1 MTDGWTDDDWRA
13 VVEDVLI
20 VSVDCLVCSAGDVLL
35 GKRTNEP
42 AKRHWFPPG
51 GRVRKGDDA

>member
-20 VSVDCLVCSAGDVLL
+20 VSVDCIVRSESGVLL
-35 GKRTNEP
+35 EKRMNEP
-42 AKRHWFPPG
+42 AK
-51 GRVRKGDDA
+51 GR